1 MHTFY
6 TFSIKSVFCSVATQP
21 SINTLVRGA
30 VRSCSRW
37 LHSKAA
43 SPPTNTPSPTKCVR
57 QNMDAVPA
65 STAAVNTHRPL
76 QVAFATTSSTI
87 KDRRRWGLPPGRS
100 ETADAMGS
108 PPDD

>member
-1 MHTFY
+1 
-6 TFSIKSVFCSVATQP
+6 
-21 SINTLVRGA
+21 
-30 VRSCSRW
+30 
-37 LHSKAA
+37 
-43 SPPTNTPSPTKCVR
+43 
-57 QNMDAVPA
+57 MDAIPA

-87 KDRRRWGLPPGRS
+87 KDRRTWGLPPGRS

>member
-1 MHTFY
+1 
-6 TFSIKSVFCSVATQP
+6 
-21 SINTLVRGA
+21 
-30 VRSCSRW
+30 
-37 LHSKAA
+37 
-43 SPPTNTPSPTKCVR
+43 
-57 QNMDAVPA
+57 MDAVPA